1 MAISR
6 SNALMVAVCGAV
18 LAWAAAPV
26 SAQSVYFDRGRIV
39 EVCAQ
44 GGSDTARGDDHED
57 ESRKPRRRGRKG
69 DRKRNRN
76 RDRERDRGARTDC
89 VKVVQGSV
97 KRVRE
102 RDLPDEMFNSQ
113 LGQVAAA
120 LLRSVQ
126 ERGEK
131 DRKARDIALAMRF
144 LARRSTDESQRRSF
158 LELARMIARGEIDLM
173 DLELPFAVS
182 PS

>member
-1 MAISR
+1 
-6 SNALMVAVCGAV
+6 MVAVCAAA
-18 LAWAAAPV
+18 LSWTAAPV
-26 SAQSVYFDRGRIV
+26 LAQSAYFDHGRIV

-44 GGSDTARGDDHED
+44 GGSDRAESDDHED
-57 ESRKPRRRGRKG
+57 EGRKSRRRGRKAE
-69 DRKRNRN
+69 RKRG
-76 RDRERDRGARTDC
+76 REREHDRGARSDC

-97 KRVRE
+97 KLVRE
-102 RDLPDEMFNSQ
+102 RDLPDELFNSQ

-120 LLRSVQ
+120 LLRAVQ

-131 DRKARDIALAMRF
+131 ERKATDIARAMLI
-144 LARRSTDESQRRSF
+144 LARRSTDDFQRRSF
-158 LELARMIARGEIDLM
+158 LELARMIARGELDLL